1 MRYFTAQLDENKV
14 CKGVTDTPEP
24 LIGPTFFAM
33 ESYDLTVLGKCWTG
47 SACEE
52 VEAP

>member
-1 MRYFTAQLDENKV
+1 MRYFTAHLDENKV

-24 LIGPTFFAM
+24 LMGPTFIAM
-33 ESYDLTVLGKCWTG
+33 ESYDLTVLGKYWTG
-47 SACEE
+47 SAWKE